1 MNVPLGWSNWSGS
14 VKANPATIARP
25 STAGELADVVRTGPA
40 PVRIAGAGHSFTPL
54 VASAGTIV
62 DLAAFSGLVSH
73 DEAQS
78 TATVGAGTT
87 LGDLCRLLQGVGQ
100 GLPNMGDIDKQTIGG
115 ALGTATHG
123 TGPELGAYHTQL
135 RQMRLI
141 DGRGRERVFTE
152 GTESEMI
159 RASGVALGAFGAL
172 TDVTIQNIP
181 AYRLHKRRSILP
193 IGDMLEDF
201 ETFFTSHR
209 SAEFYFIPFSGHALR
224 LASDITDA
232 PVSHRPPEEDEEGI
246 ATLRLARNL
255 LKSFPWL
262 RRKLIGNALAKLP
275 DEDYVEDWLKVYTSE
290 RVTRFNE
297 MEYHLPFEEG
307 PQALREIIELAET
320 RFPEVYFPMEV
331 RAVKADDFWLSPFY
345 RRRTCSIAIH
355 HDAKQDPKAFFA
367 AAEPIFRKY
376 AGRPHWGKLHS
387 LRERDFA
394 EIYPRWNDAMEIRRD
409 LDPDNRFVSPY
420 LARIFGLNA

>member
-1 MNVPLGWSNWSGS
+1 MDAHVGWSNWSGS
-14 VKANPATIARP
+14 VEARPKRIARP
-25 STAGELADVVRTGPA
+25 STAEQLSDIIRNGAG
-40 PVRIAGAGHSFTPL
+40 PVRIVGAGHSFTPL
-54 VASAGTIV
+54 VASEGTII
-62 DLAAFSGLVSH
+62 DLGAFSGLVSH
-73 DEAQS
+73 DDAAS
-78 TATVGAGTT
+78 LATVGAGTT
-87 LGDLCRLLQGVGQ
+87 LGDLCLLIQGIGQ

-135 RQMRLI
+135 RGMRLI
-141 DGRGRERVFTE
+141 DGSGAERVLTE
-152 GTESEMI
+152 ENDSEMI
-159 RASGVALGAFGAL
+159 RATGVVLGAFGAL
-172 TDVTIQNIP
+172 TEVTLQNVP
-181 AYRLHKRRSILP
+181 AYRLHKRRSIMP
-193 IGDMLEDF
+193 IGDMLDDF
-201 ETFFTSHR
+201 EGFFSGHR

-224 LASDITDA
+224 LASDITDS

-307 PQALREIIELAET
+307 PQVLREIIDLAEK

-355 HDAKQDPKAFFA
+355 HDARQDPKAFFV

-376 AGRPHWGKLHS
+376 GGRPHWGKMHS
-387 LRERDFA
+387 LQEPDFA
-394 EIYPRWNDAMEIRRD
+394 AIYPRWEDAMEVRRE
-409 LDPDNRFVSPY
+409 LDPEGRFVSPY
-420 LARIFGLNA
+420 LARIFGL